1 MENGKKNDPVAVSPK
16 DARSNT
22 EQMADKM
29 SGQSSYGKIAVI
41 IIAVILLLLASV
53 AAINFMLTGSV
64 FQAES
69 CTYEGLEFASGS
81 EIDIDSCNSCSCTDG
96 EIQCTTIAC
105 EEENGGVNIDDIDTS
120 RADVYTLICGSFEEP
135 FSADVSMNIPEDMFV
150 SDVVFLDDE
159 VGEECYV
166 KVSYLSSSMIVGLAP
181 GTKTPVQLVD
191 DMRVAFYD
199 ETEVY
204 LTKVV
209 EPGVLCAG
217 FEMDATCT
225 GYLAVYSDNEE
236 SKYYEGILGV
246 GEIEGSFTG
255 LAKVAISPEDI
266 ENEEEVL
273 EKFSE
278 FISGSKIDVL

>member
-1 MENGKKNDPVAVSPK
+1 MENGIKDDPIAAPQK

-29 SGQSSYGKIAVI
+29 SSQSNYGKIAVI
-41 IIAVILLLLASV
+41 IIAVILLLLGAV
-53 AAINFMLTGSV
+53 AVINFMLTGSV

-81 EIDIDSCNSCSCTDG
+81 EIEIDSCNSCSCTNG

-105 EEENGGVNIDDIDTS
+105 EDENGGVDMDEIDTS

-135 FSADVSMNIPEDMFV
+135 FSADVSMNMPEDMFV
-150 SDVVFLDDE
+150 SDVVFLDEE

-166 KVSYLSSSMIVGLAP
+166 KVSYLNSAMIVGLAP
-181 GTKTPVQLVD
+181 GSKTPVQLVD

-199 ETEVY
+199 TTEVY
-204 LTKVV
+204 LTKVS
-209 EPGVLCAG
+209 ESSALCEG

-246 GEIEGSFTG
+246 SEIEGNFTG
-255 LAKVAISPEDI
+255 LAKVAISPEDS
-266 ENEEEVL
+266 EREEEVL

-278 FISGSKIDVL
+278 FISGSKVDVL